1 MYLFVL
7 FRGARRYTLL
17 RKDDGSAPR
26 APGVIYTRAA
36 AAAVIIIL
44 LCRVQYMA
52 IICLYYIMTHAVGIR
67 AAAIIETG
75 RKRRARG
82 VTGRPGRERNEFAG
96 FDIKGGVALPANASA
111 AAAIVVN
118 PLRAHTSTATAEP
131 PRRPPS
137 PSTPPPPGGRAGPPA
152 KLEYQSTSSHL
163 DCRAVRSER
172 QSSLARQL
180 VATVVAVIAPGRR
193 VASASLRVRSPQ
205 PSSSAE
211 RADDR
216 RQCRVLI
223 NPARTRFTN
232 VKTRLAARR
241 RCHLHTYALYTR
253 S

>member
-26 APGVIYTRAA
+26 APGVIYTRAAA

-137 PSTPPPPGGRAGPPA
+137 PSTPPHPPA
-152 KLEYQSTSSHL
+152 VARGRPPNWNINQLPRTSTAEPLGLNVNHL
-163 DCRAVRSER
+163 S
-172 QSSLARQL
+172 
-180 VATVVAVIAPGRR
+180 R
-193 VASASLRVRSPQ
+193 V
-205 PSSSAE
+205 SSSP
-211 RADDR
+211 
-216 RQCRVLI
+216 L
-223 NPARTRFTN
+223 
-232 VKTRLAARR
+232 
-241 RCHLHTYALYTR
+241 